1 MSKLLIDAGRSE
13 RGWSRIGNFFKCPQ
27 LFAYQERIGLQLIPA
42 SALTRGSM
50 GHVTQA
56 HQHAIW
62 GCQQGGCFVDDVYH
76 TDAEAFM
83 APEDAVIEWCDRYGG
98 HEHLDRMMETFR
110 RYMAT
115 HPEPPGRIVAVEYPI
130 SAVLGEVK
138 GQWGL
143 WVYDEHEGTLIS
155 RQTQTP
161 ITVTP
166 LNVPGHEDHG
176 KPITMTRR
184 LDLVVEDRQGR
195 LWIWDHKNQANVQPN
210 RSVDAYAIDGGFA
223 AFRIMGKQA
232 WPNFAGLMLNLI
244 QTQSPWRVARPTV
257 PPTPGRD
264 RHFAQMLWRAEHQL
278 AALDV
283 EKLSPWEWPKAMHE
297 TTCYGRYGSCGA
309 TRFCFYGKSA
319 LD

>member
-1 MSKLLIDAGRSE
+1 MMTEKLLIDAGRSA

-27 LFAYQERIGLQLIPA
+27 LFAYQERLQLQLIPT

-62 GCQQGGCFVDDVYH
+62 GAQQGGVWVDNVYH
-76 TDAEAFM
+76 TDPSVFM
-83 APEDAVIEWCDRYGG
+83 SPEDAVVAWCELHGG
-98 HEHLDRMMETFR
+98 HEHLDRMIETFR
-110 RYMAT
+110 RYMSQY
-115 HPEPPGRIVAVEYPI
+115 PEPPGRVVAVEYPVT
-130 SAVLGEVK
+130 ATLGTVRDE
-138 GQWGL
+138 WGL
-143 WVYDEHEGTLIS
+143 WTHDEAYVAHK
-155 RQTQTP
+155 TQTP

-166 LNVPGHEDHG
+166 LNMPGHPDHD
-176 KPITMTRR
+176 KPVSMTRR
-184 LDLVVEDRQGR
+184 LDLVVEDRQR
-195 LWIWDHKNQANVQPN
+195 KTWIWDHKNQARVQPN

-223 AFRIMGKQA
+223 AFRIMGKQM
-232 WPNFAGLMLNLI
+232 WSNFGGLRLNLI

-257 PPTPGRD
+257 PPTPSRD

-278 AALDV
+278 AAYDL
-283 EKLSPWEWPKAMHE
+283 EKLNHWEWPKAMHE
-297 TTCYGRYGSCGA
+297 TTCYGRYGNCAA